1 MFCMDKA
8 TNGLFSS
15 VKSVN
20 EKVYISSSSF
30 DVFVNCETWVK
41 DASGTSAFEGS
52 TSNEAIPTSKD
63 IVESFGTV
71 NCNIIFFNKL
81 VLK

>member
-20 EKVYISSSSF
+20 EKVYIYIVVPSTIIDFVKNSF
-30 DVFVNCETWVK
+30 EL
-41 DASGTSAFEGS
+41 
-52 TSNEAIPTSKD
+52 D
-63 IVESFGTV
+63 IEYKKYF
-71 NCNIIFFNKL
+71 
-81 VLK
+81 